1 MVEWDAASWFTR
13 GRFICL
19 LEVFILKKGNEKNG
33 YRQANIKK
41 TNTHLQNVN
50 KIIIIIIIIIIIKHR
65 QRRQLRVYDT
75 HKSTLD
81 LTQAGWLLPLL
92 KSLRCHC
99 SEFKTKKK
107 HTHTHTQNW
116 STMVIDAFYI
126 WEGVTFSVS
135 PRAHETNARKSTPGI
150 HLHKSR

>member
-1 MVEWDAASWFTR
+1 MEWDAASWFTR

-33 YRQANIKK
+33 HRQAKIKK
-41 TNTHLQNVN
+41 TNTHLQNV
-50 KIIIIIIIIIIIKHR
+50 KKKIIIIIIIIIIKHR
-65 QRRQLRVYDT
+65 QRRRLRVYDT
-75 HKSTLD
+75 HESTLD

-99 SEFKTKKK
+99 SEFKTKRK
-107 HTHTHTQNW
+107 HTQNW

-126 WEGVTFSVS
+126 YIWEWVTFSVS
-135 PRAHETNARKSTPGI
+135 PRARETNARKSTPGI
-150 HLHKSR
+150 HLHK

>member
-33 YRQANIKK
+33 HRQAKIKK

-50 KIIIIIIIIIIIKHR
+50 KIIIIIIIIKHR

-75 HKSTLD
+75 HESTLD

-99 SEFKTKKK
+99 SEFKTKRK
-107 HTHTHTQNW
+107 HTENW
-116 STMVIDAFYI
+116 STMRSIYGRELPSLFPQGRVKQK
-126 WEGVTFSVS
+126 
-135 PRAHETNARKSTPGI
+135 ARKSTPGI
-150 HLHKSR
+150 HLHKSP